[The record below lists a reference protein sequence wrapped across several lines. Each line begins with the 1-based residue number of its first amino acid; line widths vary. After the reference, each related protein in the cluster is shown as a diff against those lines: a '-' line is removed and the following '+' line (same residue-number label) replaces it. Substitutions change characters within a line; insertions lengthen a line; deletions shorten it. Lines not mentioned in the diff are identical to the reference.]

1 MLTIGVVDLG
11 RAVYTYNTL
20 SDCARE
26 GARFG
31 IVLVDDGWGTG
42 DFRLAGNGLGT
53 YPSATP
59 YVNTDTIVGRVAKP
73 RGILASDLMKTT
85 IDYFGNPD
93 ARLRVPLTVRV
104 EYPFTPLVTYLVG
117 GSTITITASSVM
129 FIQ

>member
-31 IVLVDDGWGTG
+31 IVLVDEGWGTG
-42 DFRLAGNGLGT
+42 DYRLAGNTRGT
-53 YPSATP
+53 YFSATP
-59 YVNTDTIVGRVAKP
+59 YLGTSTIVGRAAKP

-85 IDYFGNPD
+85 IEYFGNPD
-93 ARLRVPLTVRV
+93 ARLKVPLTVSL
-104 EYPFTPLVTYLVG
+104 EYPFTPLITYLVG